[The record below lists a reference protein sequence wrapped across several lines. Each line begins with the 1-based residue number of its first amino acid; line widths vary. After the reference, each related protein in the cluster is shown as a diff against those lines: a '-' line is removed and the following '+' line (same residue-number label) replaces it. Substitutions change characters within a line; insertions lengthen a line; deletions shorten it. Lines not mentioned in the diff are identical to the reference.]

1 MAQRQIA
8 EARLTL
14 PAQDNAHLTYQ
25 RLLALDPG
33 VAQQVLDGIL
43 LHYLEMARQRLAV
56 QDFDEAEVLYH
67 KMHSLDPEH
76 QTLLSLREDFMTS
89 ASTHLEAL
97 IQAQQL
103 TQATAMYTQ
112 MRNFA
117 PQHDRT
123 AAARQSL
130 VDPLLDQAER
140 QSLVTALL
148 NQAERQMR
156 SYHYTTPADDN
167 AYASYQAV
175 LRLLPGQPQAQA
187 GLARIAAVYTKLA
200 NQQLQRKNFSE
211 ASAWVKRAL
220 QVLPEDK
227 ALLALAKNTR
237 QAQEKYRRQQQAQ
250 AAAEA
255 AQVRAVPAPATVPVP
270 TTNETTRPHRSL
282 SGVEGSGEGAERN
295 RRESPPDPQEA
306 KLLLSASRQLV
317 AGHLLEP
324 PGNNAYETYQQL
336 LRLRP
341 EHPMA
346 LRGIQQIANRY
357 EILARRAYAQGENQ
371 RSLALIGEGLTIA
384 PSHAGLAQLRQTIL
398 ESY

>member
-1 MAQRQIA
+1 
-8 EARLTL
+8 
-14 PAQDNAHLTYQ
+14 
-25 RLLALDPG
+25 
-33 VAQQVLDGIL
+33 
-43 LHYLEMARQRLAV
+43 
-56 QDFDEAEVLYH
+56 
-67 KMHSLDPEH
+67 
-76 QTLLSLREDFMTS
+76 MTS
-89 ASTHLEAL
+89 ASAHLEAL

-103 TQATAMYTQ
+103 TQATAVYTQ

-187 GLARIAAVYTKLA
+187 GLARIAAVYSKLA

-237 QAQEKYRRQQQAQ
+237 QAQERYRRQQQQAQQQAQ

-255 AQVRAVPAPATVPVP
+255 AQVRAVPAPATVSTPVTVP
-270 TTNETTRPHRSL
+270 TPAPPENQSL
-282 SGVEGSGEGAERN
+282 PEPN

-357 EILARRAYAQGENQ
+357 EILARRAYAAGENQ

-384 PSHAGLAQLRQTIL
+384 PNHAGLAQLRQTIL